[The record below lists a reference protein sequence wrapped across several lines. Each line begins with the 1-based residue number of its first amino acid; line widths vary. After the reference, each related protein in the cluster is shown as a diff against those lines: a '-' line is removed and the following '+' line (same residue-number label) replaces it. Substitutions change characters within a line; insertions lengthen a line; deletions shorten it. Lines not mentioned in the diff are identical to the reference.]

1 MLRKQAIPSFAIEL
15 TKLYFSAYFVPW
27 HIFIFT
33 KHSPKIDFV
42 FNSCH
47 WCDMMYDV
55 MPCGMM

>member
-1 MLRKQAIPSFAIEL
+1 MLRKQGIPSFAIEL
-15 TKLYFSAYFVPW
+15 MKLNFLAYFVP
-27 HIFIFT
+27 
-33 KHSPKIDFV
+33 SPKIELV